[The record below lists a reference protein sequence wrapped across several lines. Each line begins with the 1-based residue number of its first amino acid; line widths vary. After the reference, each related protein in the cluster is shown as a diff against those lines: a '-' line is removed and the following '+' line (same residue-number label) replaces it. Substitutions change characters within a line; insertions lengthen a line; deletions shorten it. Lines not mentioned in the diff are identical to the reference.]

1 MTTRLHGHRLR
12 RGRHSQP
19 GQVYLVTTVTAGRR
33 AVFHELLLG
42 RLIVT
47 VLRELERADATR
59 TLAFVVMPDHL
70 HWLLSLG
77 ETTSL
82 DRAVRLAK
90 GRAARRVN
98 ALRQELGQPPLT
110 PLWQAGYH
118 DRALR
123 SHEDVSSVARYVI
136 ANPVRAGLVQR
147 VGGYPL
153 WDAVWL

>member
-1 MTTRLHGHRLR
+1 MFHD
-12 RGRHSQP
+12 
-19 GQVYLVTTVTAGRR
+19 LV
-33 AVFHELLLG
+33 LG
-42 RLIVT
+42 RLVVT
-47 VLRELERADATR
+47 ALRERELADATG

-82 DRAVRLAK
+82 DRTVRLAK

-110 PLWQAGYH
+110 PLWQGGYH

-123 SHEDVSSVARYVI
+123 SHEDLPSVARYVI

-147 VGGYPL
+147 VGDYPL